1 MEFSTYIQ
9 LILLVVLIIVSGFF
23 SASETSLMS
32 LSKIRLRHM
41 VESKVKNASTI
52 ERMLNTPNKMLGAI
66 LLGNNAVNTAASA
79 VATMLAISFFGNG
92 GVGLATIIMTILI
105 LIFGEITPKNLAMQ
119 YPEKFALFVAP
130 IINILSTLF
139 SPFVFLLS
147 KLTNIIIKLLGG
159 KP

>member
-52 ERMLNTPNKMLGAI
+52 
-66 LLGNNAVNTAASA
+66 
-79 VATMLAISFFGNG
+79 
-92 GVGLATIIMTILI
+92 
-105 LIFGEITPKNLAMQ
+105 
-119 YPEKFALFVAP
+119 
-130 IINILSTLF
+130 
-139 SPFVFLLS
+139 
-147 KLTNIIIKLLGG
+147 
-159 KP
+159 